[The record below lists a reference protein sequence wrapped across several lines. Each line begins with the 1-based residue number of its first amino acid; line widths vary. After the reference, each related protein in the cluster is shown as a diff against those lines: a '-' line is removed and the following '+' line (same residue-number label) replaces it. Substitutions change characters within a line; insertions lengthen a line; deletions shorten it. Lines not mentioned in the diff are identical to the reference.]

1 MKTNATT
8 NEENRAKD
16 QAAAQYSSICEMV
29 ANLDRETAIA
39 HFVEQLNTKEVR
51 AHLSKYRT
59 DNEIEAPW
67 CEYFRLPSCW
77 ASYLINCDASG
88 LTDEEKAQADAF
100 CEENAKGMACVDVTD
115 EGFCTRNDAGTLAGD
130 CGKYAFLPENPVYP
144 TDEEDKAA
152 LIEAMKD
159 NDFEPAGF
167 SFDEDEA
174 RQTIQEDALS
184 VEVRSGWQSA
194 GETLTPSEFAI
205 LLCTG
210 GPAVRIRGELNE
222 YNEPDRAW
230 LEYQDWGTP
239 WTQYF
244 GNDVNDIQDTLLAYA
259 REFYFTA

>member
-39 HFVEQLNTKEVR
+39 HFASQLSE
-51 AHLSKYRT
+51 
-59 DNEIEAPW
+59 
-67 CEYFRLPSCW
+67 
-77 ASYLINCDASG
+77 
-88 LTDEEKAQADAF
+88 DERAQAIKQFA
-100 CEENAKGMACVDVTD
+100 EENEEDYILDADTEAQLIRIMEDYNFEP
-115 EGFCTRNDAGTLAGD
+115 EGFT
-130 CGKYAFLPENPVYP
+130 
-144 TDEEDKAA
+144 
-152 LIEAMKD
+152 
-159 NDFEPAGF
+159 
-167 SFDEDEA
+167 FDEDEA

-210 GPAVRIRGELNE
+210 GPAVRIRGELNQ
-222 YNEPDRAW
+222 YNEPARAW

-239 WTQYF
+239 WMQYC
-244 GNDVNDIQDTLLAYA
+244 DADQDTLLAYA
-259 REFYFTA
+259 REFYFGE